1 MPVTSE
7 QMDELIRQMKISN
20 QLLLTSV
27 VHDFAIRPAN
37 CRTEEEVKEWNKL
50 FDETVSLA
58 KYLDI

>member
-7 QMDELIRQMKISN
+7 QMDELIRQMKIAN
-20 QLLLTSV
+20 QLRLTAV
-27 VHDFAIRPAN
+27 VHDFAVRPAT
-37 CRTEEEVKEWNKL
+37 CRTEKEMKEWNKL